1 MSSGTGVPGCAGI
14 SGGTGSTLP
23 GAGGTEGI
31 SRGGAAAWNVID
43 LSCLIGADAKTNARR
58 KAGIRLFGNRG
69 LAVLVLRLLTL
80 SRLARLIGLLV
91 LLLLLLALDLFAL
104 LAIAILLLRRILLLV
119 VHGVSPCSPR
129 PPE

>member
-1 MSSGTGVPGCAGI
+1 MVKNECPP
-14 SGGTGSTLP
+14 SGGHS
-23 GAGGTEGI
+23 
-31 SRGGAAAWNVID
+31 AWID
-43 LSCLIGADAKTNARR
+43 
-58 KAGIRLFGNRG
+58 RG

-80 SRLARLIGLLV
+80 TRLARLRGLLV

-104 LAIAILLLRRILLLV
+104 LAIAILLRRRILLLV